1 MKKWFGGLKSK
12 KRQAIPQLPFFDRN
26 LKRPSKIPRSF
37 ERGIADKHQLFL
49 GILFTTSWAFLVT
62 IVSIFDDFLHMVY
75 HWKTWVSW

>member
-12 KRQAIPQLPFFDRN
+12 KKTGNPSAPFFR
-26 LKRPSKIPRSF
+26 LKPEKAIKNPRSF
-37 ERGIADKHQLFL
+37 ERGMADKHQLFL
-49 GILFTTSWAFLVT
+49 GVLFTTSWAFLVT